1 MIRDYDE
8 TSHRYFKLQKAI
20 YDAVVALGDP
30 TVERVLERLAQSKDE
45 DARRL
50 DATDVENLWTY
61 EGLDATDVE
70 NLWTYEG
77 NNYYIDDRGV
87 LVAHSRSLLSS
98 GTATLLSLGFWCG
111 VITVLTV

>member
-61 EGLDATDVE
+61 EG
-70 NLWTYEG
+70 